1 MSNLKEGQMIIKN
14 ARLGY
19 PKLFTPEGIKGDPTS
34 KPRYGCAIYVSK
46 TDTKTKAA
54 IDAEI
59 ERLSKIHFKGKVP
72 KSKDLA
78 IRDGDGE
85 DGDSN
90 TAGYWI
96 ISANRAVSQKRPQV
110 VDRDG
115 KTPLDSQDSKP
126 YAGCRCNFLIS
137 WYVPKNWQKICAN
150 LEICQFTED
159 DEPFGAGAVKAED
172 VMPNLSDDEDE
183 DI

>member
-1 MSNLKEGQMIIKN
+1 MIVKN

-34 KPRYGCAIYVSK
+34 KPRYGCAIYVPKS
-46 TDTKTKAA
+46 DTKTKAA

-59 ERLSKIHFKGKVP
+59 ERLSKINFKGKVP
-72 KSKDLA
+72 KTKDLA

-85 DGDSN
+85 DGDEN
-90 TAGYWI
+90 TKGYWI

-110 VDRDG
+110 VDKDG
-115 KTPLDSQDSKP
+115 RTPLDSQDSKP

-150 LEICQFTED
+150 LDIAQFVAD
-159 DEPFGAGAVKAED
+159 DEPFGAGTVKAED
-172 VMPNLSDDEDE
+172 VMEDLTADEDE
-183 DI
+183 I